1 MTGQPCL
8 GQLQHQHRGVGGSDT
23 RCQASCMRRE
33 ATGVSR
39 GWQRGQRWPLP
50 ASMSPP
56 FEKYTCPVVLRN
68 VISVASFY
76 QGINYSSFARSE
88 CEVSRPDGEPTRRAW
103 HPRRRACADSAQE
116 TIEGH
121 PCWVGWWA
129 MARPRHVVR
138 PELLPAPSRTAR
150 TQPMYDWER
159 ECGAHHGPITR
170 GHVVRND
177 RDSVPAGVAS
187 RLYMRD
193 QGQYRGSFIEPFASM
208 RDWESQCGAHH
219 GPLTRRGASRYYSVP
234 AVSVGRARSCTGGTC
249 RHPRW
254 YL

>member
-1 MTGQPCL
+1 VWRHFIKVLTLLRLSGQ
-8 GQLQHQHRGVGGSDT
+8 
-23 RCQASCMRRE
+23 
-33 ATGVSR
+33 
-39 GWQRGQRWPLP
+39 
-50 ASMSPP
+50 
-56 FEKYTCPVVLRN
+56 N
-68 VISVASFY
+68 
-76 QGINYSSFARSE
+76 ARSHGPMA
-88 CEVSRPDGEPTRRAW
+88 SRRDEPGIHEDEPALTAHRKQSRAVDAELAGGPW
-103 HPRRRACADSAQE
+103 RAHDMSYDQS
-116 TIEGH
+116 
-121 PCWVGWWA
+121 
-129 MARPRHVVR
+129 
-138 PELLPAPSRTAR
+138 LLPAPSRTAR